1 MSMSLTRGGATRDER
16 GRECADPRAMCI
28 GGVDTLG
35 FKNRVGNF
43 VLFPRQNFVLRFWCV
58 HCVLDGLVSVQ
69 E

>member
-28 GGVDTLG
+28 GGVDALG
-35 FKNRVGNF
+35 FKNSVGNF

-58 HCVLDGLVSVQ
+58 HCVLDGLLSVQ